1 MVNCY
6 QSIQHSDM
14 QDTLDMDHSI
24 STLNLFALLATAIA
38 LAIVN
43 TVKITFWFKYFYL
56 LDRTYKQN
64 MYLLLLENSKFLRYR
79 K

>member
-43 TVKITFWFKYFYL
+43 TVKITF
-56 LDRTYKQN
+56 
-64 MYLLLLENSKFLRYR
+64 
-79 K
+79 